1 MTKKFAPLAV
11 LFGLLGAL
19 LLGGAAVGNA
29 ADGDYKCNQNG
40 VSVVNVQCSNILNNI
55 TVNVKDVRVLT
66 DNEIVKLE
74 NVLNNTDVNIEDIE
88 AKVLNVFIND
98 FKIDIDD
105 TDVTVCITVGS
116 IKTCT

>member
-29 ADGDYKCNQNG
+29 ATDYKCNQNG
-40 VSVVNVQCSNILNNI
+40 VTVVNVQCSSILSNI
-55 TVNVKDVRVLT
+55 TVNVKDVRVLS
-66 DNEIVKLE
+66 DNELKTLVA
-74 NVLNNTDVNIEDIE
+74 VLNDTDVDIEDIE
-88 AKVLNVFIND
+88 AKVLNVFIKD
-98 FKIDIDD
+98 FKINIEDN
-105 TDVTVCITVGS
+105 DVAVCITVGS